1 MQDITDTDL
10 LTRWRAGD
18 REAYAVL
25 VARHFGLIQAACRRQ
40 AAPGDDEDCAQAVF
54 LVLSRKP
61 ASAMRAPNLEAWLL
75 RVSWYVCQHSRRAAQ
90 RRRQAE
96 HDAAAVSGPRPVTAK
111 PEALDH
117 LDSCMMKLPKRQR
130 TAVALHYLAGKPAEE
145 VAVAL
150 GVSRENAYQ
159 LISRGLAAMR
169 ALLAK
174 RGVAV
179 AGTALAS
186 LLASE
191 GQAASAS
198 APTAA
203 LASLTATPTASA
215 ASLASGAITAMHLSA
230 LAPISSAAG
239 LVLAAG
245 TLTLAL
251 AAEGSA
257 PTPPT
262 TPPATPA
269 TTSLPDANA
278 SAPTPN
284 VQGQPQLPR
293 PQVSNRPTRVDE
305 PVGDAP
311 RPGTVQGGA
320 AHPGDVRPG
329 LSNVDRGAMQRYG
342 TKVDLTF
349 ADRPRLE
356 AIKAI
361 CEKAGITFKV
371 MASEEQVAAWNTP
384 GSWTFAATPALQ
396 AIRTVC
402 GNGPGA
408 LTIGFSDNAGT
419 LVLRPRPQVSN
430 GRTPAPTNTA
440 PDAP

>member
-25 VARHFGLIQAACRRQ
+25 VARHFGLVQAACRRQ

-61 ASAMRAPNLEAWLL
+61 ASAMRAPTLEAWLL

-96 HDAAAVSGPRPVTAK
+96 HDAAAVSGQRPAAAK

-145 VAVAL
+145 VADAL
-150 GVSRENAYQ
+150 GVSRDNAYQ
-159 LISRGLAAMR
+159 LISRGLAALR

-191 GQAASAS
+191 GQAAAAS

-203 LASLTATPTASA
+203 LASLTATPSAGA
-215 ASLASGAITAMHLSA
+215 ASLASGAITAMHLST
-230 LAPISSAAG
+230 LAPLATAAG

-257 PTPPT
+257 PAPAPAT
-262 TPPATPA
+262 TPPAA
-269 TTSLPDANA
+269 PDANSLPA
-278 SAPTPN
+278 TDPSVPTSN
-284 VQGQPQLPR
+284 TQGRPQLPR
-293 PQVSNRPTRVDE
+293 PQVSNWPTRVDE

-329 LSNVDRGAMQRYG
+329 LSNVDRSATQRYG
-342 TKVDLTF
+342 VKVDLTF
-349 ADRPRLE
+349 ADQPRLE

-361 CEKAGITFKV
+361 CEKAGIALQV

-430 GRTPAPTNTA
+430 GRTPAPTV
-440 PDAP
+440 PDAR